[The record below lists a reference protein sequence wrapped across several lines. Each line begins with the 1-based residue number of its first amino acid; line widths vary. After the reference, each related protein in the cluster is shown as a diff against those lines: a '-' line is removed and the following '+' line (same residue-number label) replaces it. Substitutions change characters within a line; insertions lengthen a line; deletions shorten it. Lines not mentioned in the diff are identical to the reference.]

1 MKKFI
6 VGIFFLVF
14 VSCTGS
20 EQMLDQPISST
31 TSTTEKVNEVTVAL
45 TDEQIADNFIEYF
58 KENKITG
65 YLNLT
70 ESEIKK
76 TEELHYRTPDYFQL
90 DDLECFIKERGTTWE
105 ALLTEYFPVI
115 YESDWYF
122 DEFYTEIN
130 EEGKEY
136 VFYVNVRYTCKP
148 IGDTS
153 EIPNWVGLFGL
164 PFYYEGSWWIFK
176 DIDFEPV
183 PLDTPFHLS
192 FWAERVEIKNFED
205 IYREWVIFAESPE
218 VNITNCPDK
227 KIKDSIYELQYEIK
241 PNNADLSYLGIFFQK
256 DGDYYTRAFFEK
268 GETGGDFEFPSKG
281 TINPYGLLIDNS
293 EYSGETTYDID
304 ISVGN
309 DYNLYSESTCSI
321 TFIDY

>member
-1 MKKFI
+1 MKKYIIIILCLIFI
-6 VGIFFLVF
+6 A
-14 VSCTGS
+14 CS
-20 EQMLDQPISST
+20 EPTQTIEQSIESST
-31 TSTTEKVNEVTVAL
+31 TTTLVNKPTTAL
-45 TDEQIADNFIEYF
+45 TDDQIADNFIEYF
-58 KENKITG
+58 KENKISG

-76 TEELHYRTPDYFQL
+76 TETLHYRAPDYFQL
-90 DDLECFIKERGTTWE
+90 GDLECFIKERGTTWE

-136 VFYVNVRYTCKP
+136 VFYLNVRYTCKP

-153 EIPNWVGLFGL
+153 ENPNWVGLFGL

-192 FWAERVEIKNFED
+192 FWAERVQIKDFED
-205 IYREWVIFAESPE
+205 IYREWVILAESPE
-218 VNITNCPDK
+218 VIFTNCPDE
-227 KIKDSIYELQYEIK
+227 KIKDSTYELQYEIK

-268 GETGGDFEFPSKG
+268 GQTGADFEFPLKG
-281 TINPYGLLIDNS
+281 TINPYGLLVDNS
-293 EYSGETTYDID
+293 DYSGEITYDID

-321 TFIDY
+321 TFDN

>member
-1 MKKFI
+1 MKKYIIITLCLIFI
-6 VGIFFLVF
+6 T
-14 VSCTGS
+14 CS
-20 EQMLDQPISST
+20 EPTQTIQQSIESST
-31 TSTTEKVNEVTVAL
+31 TTTLVNEPTIAL
-45 TDEQIADNFIEYF
+45 TDDQIAENFIEYF
-58 KENKITG
+58 KQNKISE

-76 TEELHYRTPDYFQL
+76 TETLHYRAPDYFQL

-115 YESDWYF
+115 LESDWYF
-122 DEFYTEIN
+122 KEFYTVYK
-130 EEGKEY
+130 EGKEY
-136 VFYVNVRYTCKP
+136 VFYLNVRYTCKP

-153 EIPNWVGLFGL
+153 ENPDWVGLFGL

-192 FWAERVEIKNFED
+192 FWAERVQIKDFED
-205 IYREWVIFAESPE
+205 IYREWVILAESPD
-218 VNITNCPDK
+218 VIFTNCPDE
-227 KIKDSIYELQYEIK
+227 KIKDSTYELQYEIK

-268 GETGGDFEFPSKG
+268 GQTGADFEFPLKG
-281 TINPYGLLIDNS
+281 TINPYGLLVDNS

-321 TFIDY
+321 TFDN

>member
-1 MKKFI
+1 MKKYIIIILCLIFI
-6 VGIFFLVF
+6 A
-14 VSCTGS
+14 CS
-20 EQMLDQPISST
+20 EPTQTIEQSIESST
-31 TSTTEKVNEVTVAL
+31 TTTLVEEPKTAL
-45 TDEQIADNFIEYF
+45 TDDQIADNFIEYF
-58 KENKITG
+58 KENKISG

-76 TEELHYRTPDYFQL
+76 TETLHYRAPDYFQL

-115 YESDWYF
+115 LESDWYF
-122 DEFYTEIN
+122 KEFYTEYKD
-130 EEGKEY
+130 GKEY
-136 VFYVNVRYTCKP
+136 VFYLNVRYTCKP

-153 EIPNWVGLFGL
+153 ENPDWVGLFGL

-192 FWAERVEIKNFED
+192 FWAERVQIKDFED
-205 IYREWVIFAESPE
+205 IYREWVILAEPPD
-218 VNITNCPDK
+218 VIFTNCPDE
-227 KIKDSIYELQYEIK
+227 KIKDSTYELQYEIK

-268 GETGGDFEFPSKG
+268 GQTGADFEFPLKG
-281 TINPYGLLIDNS
+281 TINPYGLLVDNS

-321 TFIDY
+321 TFDN

>member
-1 MKKFI
+1 MKKYIITILCLIFI
-6 VGIFFLVF
+6 T
-14 VSCTGS
+14 CS
-20 EQMLDQPISST
+20 EPTQTIEQSIESST
-31 TSTTEKVNEVTVAL
+31 TTTLVNKPTTTL
-45 TDEQIADNFIEYF
+45 TDDQIEDNFIEYF
-58 KENKITG
+58 KENKISG

-76 TEELHYRTPDYFQL
+76 TETLHYRAPDYFQL

-115 YESDWYF
+115 LESDWYF
-122 DEFYTEIN
+122 KEFYTEYK
-130 EEGKEY
+130 EGKEY
-136 VFYVNVRYTCKP
+136 VFYLNVRYTCKP

-153 EIPNWVGLFGL
+153 ENPDWVGLFGL

-192 FWAERVEIKNFED
+192 FWAERVQIKDFED
-205 IYREWVIFAESPE
+205 IYREWVILAESPD
-218 VNITNCPDK
+218 VIFTNCPDE
-227 KIKDSIYELQYEIK
+227 KIKDSTYELQYEIK

-268 GETGGDFEFPSKG
+268 GQTGADFEFPLKG
-281 TINPYGLLIDNS
+281 TINSYGLLVDNS

-321 TFIDY
+321 TFDN

>member
-1 MKKFI
+1 MKKYIIIILCLIFI
-6 VGIFFLVF
+6 A
-14 VSCTGS
+14 CS
-20 EQMLDQPISST
+20 EPTQTIEQSIESST
-31 TSTTEKVNEVTVAL
+31 TTTLVNKPTTAL
-45 TDEQIADNFIEYF
+45 TDDQIADNFIEYF
-58 KENKITG
+58 KENKISG

-76 TEELHYRTPDYFQL
+76 TETLHYRAPDYFQL

-115 YESDWYF
+115 LESDWYF
-122 DEFYTEIN
+122 KEFYTEYKD
-130 EEGKEY
+130 GKEY
-136 VFYVNVRYTCKP
+136 VFYLNVRYTCKP

-153 EIPNWVGLFGL
+153 ENPDWVGLFGL

-192 FWAERVEIKNFED
+192 FWAERVQIKDFED
-205 IYREWVIFAESPE
+205 IYREWVILAESPE
-218 VNITNCPDK
+218 VIFTNCPNE
-227 KIKDSIYELQYEIK
+227 KIKDSTYELQYEIK

-268 GETGGDFEFPSKG
+268 GQTGADFEFPLKG
-281 TINPYGLLIDNS
+281 TINPYGLLVDNS

-321 TFIDY
+321 TFDN

>member
-1 MKKFI
+1 MKKYIIIILCLIFI
-6 VGIFFLVF
+6 A
-14 VSCTGS
+14 CS
-20 EQMLDQPISST
+20 EPTQTIEQSIESST
-31 TSTTEKVNEVTVAL
+31 TTTLVNKPTTAL
-45 TDEQIADNFIEYF
+45 TDDQIADNFIEYF
-58 KENKITG
+58 KENKISG
-65 YLNLT
+65 YLNLNET
-70 ESEIKK
+70 EIKK
-76 TEELHYRTPDYFQL
+76 TETLHYRAPDYFQL

-115 YESDWYF
+115 LESDWYF
-122 DEFYTEIN
+122 KEFYTEYK
-130 EEGKEY
+130 EGKEY
-136 VFYVNVRYTCKP
+136 VFYLNVRYTCKP

-153 EIPNWVGLFGL
+153 ENPDWVGLFGL

-192 FWAERVEIKNFED
+192 FWAERVQIKDFED
-205 IYREWVIFAESPE
+205 IYREWVILAEPPD
-218 VNITNCPDK
+218 VIFTNCPDE
-227 KIKDSIYELQYEIK
+227 KIKDSTYELQYEIK

-268 GETGGDFEFPSKG
+268 GQTGADFEFPLKG
-281 TINPYGLLIDNS
+281 TINPYGLLVDNS

-321 TFIDY
+321 TFDN

>member
-1 MKKFI
+1 MKKYIIIILCLIFI
-6 VGIFFLVF
+6 A
-14 VSCTGS
+14 CS
-20 EQMLDQPISST
+20 EPTQTIEQSIESST
-31 TSTTEKVNEVTVAL
+31 TTTLVNKPTTAL
-45 TDEQIADNFIEYF
+45 TDDQIADNFIEYF
-58 KENKITG
+58 KENKISG
-65 YLNLT
+65 YLNLN

-76 TEELHYRTPDYFQL
+76 TETLHYRAPDYFQL

-115 YESDWYF
+115 LESDWYF
-122 DEFYTEIN
+122 KEFYTEYKD
-130 EEGKEY
+130 GKEY
-136 VFYVNVRYTCKP
+136 VFYLNVRYTCKP

-153 EIPNWVGLFGL
+153 ENPDWVGLFGL

-192 FWAERVEIKNFED
+192 FWAERVQIKDFED
-205 IYREWVIFAESPE
+205 IYREWVILAESPD
-218 VNITNCPDK
+218 VIFTNCPDE
-227 KIKDSIYELQYEIK
+227 KIKDSTYELQYEIK

-268 GETGGDFEFPSKG
+268 GQTGADFEFPLKG
-281 TINPYGLLIDNS
+281 TINPYGLLVDNS

-321 TFIDY
+321 TFDN

>member
-1 MKKFI
+1 MKKYIIIILCLIFI
-6 VGIFFLVF
+6 A
-14 VSCTGS
+14 CS
-20 EQMLDQPISST
+20 EPTQTIEQSIESST
-31 TSTTEKVNEVTVAL
+31 TTTLVNKPTTAL
-45 TDEQIADNFIEYF
+45 TDDQIADNFIEYF
-58 KENKITG
+58 KENKISG
-65 YLNLT
+65 YLNLN

-76 TEELHYRTPDYFQL
+76 TETLHYRAPDYFQL

-115 YESDWYF
+115 LESDWYF
-122 DEFYTEIN
+122 KEFYTEYKD
-130 EEGKEY
+130 GKEY
-136 VFYVNVRYTCKP
+136 VFYLNVRYTCKP

-153 EIPNWVGLFGL
+153 ENPDWVGLFGL

-192 FWAERVEIKNFED
+192 FWAERVQIKDFED
-205 IYREWVIFAESPE
+205 IYREWVILAEPPD
-218 VNITNCPDK
+218 VIFTNCPDE
-227 KIKDSIYELQYEIK
+227 KIKDSTYELQYEIK

-268 GETGGDFEFPSKG
+268 GQTGADFEFPLKG
-281 TINPYGLLIDNS
+281 TINPYGLLVDNS

-321 TFIDY
+321 TFDN

>member
-1 MKKFI
+1 MKKYIIIILCLIFI
-6 VGIFFLVF
+6 A
-14 VSCTGS
+14 CS
-20 EQMLDQPISST
+20 EPTQTIEQSIESST
-31 TSTTEKVNEVTVAL
+31 TTTLVNKPTTAL
-45 TDEQIADNFIEYF
+45 TDDQIADNFIEYF
-58 KENKITG
+58 KENKISG
-65 YLNLT
+65 YLNLNET
-70 ESEIKK
+70 EIKK
-76 TEELHYRTPDYFQL
+76 TETLHYRAPDYFQL

-115 YESDWYF
+115 LESDWYF
-122 DEFYTEIN
+122 KEFYTEYK
-130 EEGKEY
+130 EGKEY
-136 VFYVNVRYTCKP
+136 VFYLNVRYTCKP

-153 EIPNWVGLFGL
+153 ENPDWVGLFGL

-192 FWAERVEIKNFED
+192 FWAERVKIKDFED
-205 IYREWVIFAESPE
+205 IYREWVILAEPPD
-218 VNITNCPDK
+218 VIFTNCPDE
-227 KIKDSIYELQYEIK
+227 KIKDSTYELQYEIK

-268 GETGGDFEFPSKG
+268 GQTGADFEFPLKG
-281 TINPYGLLIDNS
+281 TINPYGLLVDNS

-321 TFIDY
+321 TFDN

>member
-1 MKKFI
+1 MKKYIIIILCLIFI
-6 VGIFFLVF
+6 A
-14 VSCTGS
+14 CS
-20 EQMLDQPISST
+20 EPTQTIEQSIESST
-31 TSTTEKVNEVTVAL
+31 TTTLVNKPTTAL
-45 TDEQIADNFIEYF
+45 TDDQIADNFIEYF
-58 KENKITG
+58 KENKISG
-65 YLNLT
+65 YLNLN

-76 TEELHYRTPDYFQL
+76 TETLHYRAPDYFQL

-115 YESDWYF
+115 LESDWYF
-122 DEFYTEIN
+122 KEFYTEYKD
-130 EEGKEY
+130 GKEY
-136 VFYVNVRYTCKP
+136 VFYLNVRYTCKP

-153 EIPNWVGLFGL
+153 ENPDWVGLFGL

-192 FWAERVEIKNFED
+192 FWAERVQIKDFED
-205 IYREWVIFAESPE
+205 IYREWVILAESPD
-218 VNITNCPDK
+218 VIFTNCPYE
-227 KIKDSIYELQYEIK
+227 KIKDSTYELQYEIK

-268 GETGGDFEFPSKG
+268 GQTGADFEFPLKG
-281 TINPYGLLIDNS
+281 TINPYGLLVDNS

-321 TFIDY
+321 TFDN

>member
-1 MKKFI
+1 M
-6 VGIFFLVF
+6 
-14 VSCTGS
+14 
-20 EQMLDQPISST
+20 
-31 TSTTEKVNEVTVAL
+31 N
-45 TDEQIADNFIEYF
+45 
-58 KENKITG
+58 
-65 YLNLT
+65 LN

-76 TEELHYRTPDYFQL
+76 TETLHYRAPDYFQL

-115 YESDWYF
+115 LESDWYF
-122 DEFYTEIN
+122 KEFYTEYN
-130 EEGKEY
+130 EGKEY
-136 VFYVNVRYTCKP
+136 VFYLNVRYTCKP

-153 EIPNWVGLFGL
+153 ENPDWVGLFGL

-183 PLDTPFHLS
+183 PLDTPVHLS
-192 FWAERVEIKNFED
+192 FWAERVQIKDFED
-205 IYREWVIFAESPE
+205 IYREWVILAESPD
-218 VNITNCPDK
+218 VIFTNCPDE
-227 KIKDSIYELQYEIK
+227 KIKDSTYELQYEIK

-268 GETGGDFEFPSKG
+268 GQTGADFEFPLKG
-281 TINPYGLLIDNS
+281 TINPYGLLVDNS

-321 TFIDY
+321 TFDN

>member
-1 MKKFI
+1 MKKNIITILCLIFI
-6 VGIFFLVF
+6 T
-14 VSCTGS
+14 CS
-20 EQMLDQPISST
+20 EPTQTIEQSIESST
-31 TSTTEKVNEVTVAL
+31 TTTLVEEPKTAL
-45 TDEQIADNFIEYF
+45 TDDQIADNFIEYF
-58 KENKITG
+58 KENKISG

-76 TEELHYRTPDYFQL
+76 TETLHYRAPDYFQL

-115 YESDWYF
+115 LESDWYF
-122 DEFYTEIN
+122 KEFYTEYKD
-130 EEGKEY
+130 GKEY
-136 VFYVNVRYTCKP
+136 VFYLNVRYTCKP
-148 IGDTS
+148 IYDTS
-153 EIPNWVGLFGL
+153 ENPNWVGLFGL
-164 PFYYEGSWWIFK
+164 PFYYEGTWWIFK

-192 FWAERVEIKNFED
+192 FWAERVQIKDFED
-205 IYREWVIFAESPE
+205 IYREWVILAESPD
-218 VNITNCPDK
+218 VIFTNCPDE
-227 KIKDSIYELQYEIK
+227 KIKDSTYELQYEIK

-268 GETGGDFEFPSKG
+268 GQTGADFEFPLKG
-281 TINPYGLLIDNS
+281 TINPYGLLVDNS

-321 TFIDY
+321 TFDN

>member
-1 MKKFI
+1 VKKYIIIILCLIFI
-6 VGIFFLVF
+6 A
-14 VSCTGS
+14 CS
-20 EQMLDQPISST
+20 EPTQTIEQSIESST
-31 TSTTEKVNEVTVAL
+31 TTTLVNKPTTAL
-45 TDEQIADNFIEYF
+45 TDDQIADNFIEYF
-58 KENKITG
+58 KENKISG
-65 YLNLT
+65 YLNLNET
-70 ESEIKK
+70 EIKK
-76 TEELHYRTPDYFQL
+76 TETLHYRAPDYFQL

-115 YESDWYF
+115 LESDWYF
-122 DEFYTEIN
+122 KEFYTEYK
-130 EEGKEY
+130 EGKEY
-136 VFYVNVRYTCKP
+136 VFYLNVRYTCKP

-153 EIPNWVGLFGL
+153 ENPDWVGLFGL

-192 FWAERVEIKNFED
+192 FWAERVQIKDFED
-205 IYREWVIFAESPE
+205 IYREWVILAEPPD
-218 VNITNCPDK
+218 VIFTNCPDE
-227 KIKDSIYELQYEIK
+227 KIKDSTYELQYEIK

-268 GETGGDFEFPSKG
+268 GQTGADFEFPLKG
-281 TINPYGLLIDNS
+281 TINPYGLLVDNS

-321 TFIDY
+321 TFDN